1 MGYTINNVMHNWLMQ
16 TGKVR
21 NSSSVF
27 YEGDTI
33 YSYGHHFPM
42 AIHIRSKKGRRWIL
56 YNTDSYSVT
65 TGQHQNEL
73 LWIIKNNS
81 NKKVVQVP
89 FRALQKLGV
98 SLRAIEFVDEA
109 INPAYY
115 GIIHNIFMS
124 NCSLLMCN
132 NSKNKYLITYDYE
145 IWDRH
150 VVIQVG
156 KKHKTVESAILSLFP
171 KEIIRYVKGLTDLE
185 NHHRRLDV
193 LTIGSLFLLLVSKKA
208 NKNRSKSILYFES
221 YDGTEYQAG
230 NVLEI
235 GNDVYVS
242 GWIKNGEVNRSTDN
256 VISSRRKLILGD
268 NLYKIIESKGITQ
281 GCY

>member
-1 MGYTINNVMHNWLMQ
+1 MGYTINDVMHNWVVQ

-27 YEGDTI
+27 YEDDTI

-42 AIHIRSKKGRRWIL
+42 AIHMKSKKGQGWIL

-65 TGQHQNEL
+65 TTQHQNEL
-73 LWIIKNNS
+73 LWVIKNNS
-81 NKKVVQVP
+81 NKRVVHVP

-98 SLRAIEFVDEA
+98 SLHAMEFIDKKL
-109 INPAYY
+109 NPVLY
-115 GIIHNIFMS
+115 GVVHNIFMD
-124 NCSLLMCN
+124 NCSLLMCG

-150 VVIQVG
+150 VVLQVG

-171 KEIIRYVKGLTDLE
+171 EEIIRYIRSLTEYE
-185 NHHRRLDV
+185 NHIARIDL
-193 LTIGSLFLLLVSKKA
+193 LTIGSLFLLSVNKKA
-208 NKNRSKSILYFES
+208 NKNRSKSTLHFES
-221 YDGTEYQAG
+221 YDGTKYQAG

-242 GWIKNGEVNRSTDN
+242 SWIKNGQVNRSTDN
-256 VISSRRKLILGD
+256 VISSRRKLTLGD
-268 NLYKIIESKGITQ
+268 NLYKVIESKGITR
-281 GCY
+281 GCF